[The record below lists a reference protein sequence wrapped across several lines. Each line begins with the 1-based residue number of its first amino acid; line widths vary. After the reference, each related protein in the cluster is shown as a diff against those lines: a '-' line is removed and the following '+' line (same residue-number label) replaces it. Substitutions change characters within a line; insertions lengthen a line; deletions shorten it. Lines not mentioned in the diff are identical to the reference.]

1 MPLIYCVEDDDGI
14 RELITCVLRSGSYE
28 TEVFDCA
35 APFNEA
41 VKKRVPDLIL
51 LDIMLPDEDGFSIL
65 RRLRADKTTA
75 DVPVIMLTA
84 KTAELDKVN
93 GLESGADDYICKPF
107 GVMELLS
114 RIKAVLRRTG
124 RKSAVSDSV
133 LEIDGLSLDNEK
145 RIVTYNGTEVTLTY
159 KEFEL
164 LACLMRNKGIVLT
177 REKLMEQVWG
187 FDFEGE
193 TRTVDVHVKT
203 LRQKLE
209 LAGCSGL
216 IRTVRSV
223 GYKINSAY
231 AEKNFQC
238 YHGNGS
244 HGGGAVHRDR
254 RRYFLQAVYPKGN
267 GGAEHRRK
275 HSRCVSPR
283 P

>member
-14 RELITCVLRSGSYE
+14 RELITCVLKSGNYDVK
-28 TEVFDCA
+28 VFECA
-35 APFNEA
+35 APFNETI
-41 VKKRVPDLIL
+41 KKKVPDLIL
-51 LDIMLPDEDGFSIL
+51 LDIMLPDEDGMSIL
-65 RRLRADKTTA
+65 RRLKANKDTA

-114 RIKAVLRRTG
+114 RIKAVLRRSG
-124 RKSAVSDSV
+124 HKPAADNS
-133 LEIDGLSLDNEK
+133 LEIDGLVLDSEK
-145 RIVTYNGTEVTLTY
+145 RTVEYNGTSVTLTF

-164 LACLMRNKGIVLT
+164 LACLMRNRGIVLT
-177 REKLMEQVWG
+177 REKLMEKVWG

-209 LAGCSGL
+209 AAGCTEL

-223 GYKINSAY
+223 GYKIN
-231 AEKNFQC
+231 
-238 YHGNGS
+238 
-244 HGGGAVHRDR
+244 
-254 RRYFLQAVYPKGN
+254 
-267 GGAEHRRK
+267 
-275 HSRCVSPR
+275 
-283 P
+283 

>member
-65 RRLRADKTTA
+65 RRLKADKTTA

-107 GVMELLS
+107 GVMELRS

-124 RKSAVSDSV
+124 RKSPVSDNV

-145 RIVTYNGTEVTLTY
+145 RIVSYNGTEVTLIY

-223 GYKINSAY
+223 GYKIN
-231 AEKNFQC
+231 
-238 YHGNGS
+238 
-244 HGGGAVHRDR
+244 
-254 RRYFLQAVYPKGN
+254 
-267 GGAEHRRK
+267 
-275 HSRCVSPR
+275 
-283 P
+283 

>member
-14 RELITCVLRSGSYE
+14 RELITCVLKSGNYDVK
-28 TEVFDCA
+28 VFECA
-35 APFNEA
+35 APFNETI
-41 VKKRVPDLIL
+41 KKKIPDLIL
-51 LDIMLPDEDGFSIL
+51 LDIMLPDEDGMSIL
-65 RRLRADKTTA
+65 RRLKANKDTA

-114 RIKAVLRRTG
+114 RIKAVLRRSG
-124 RKSAVSDSV
+124 HKPAADNS
-133 LEIDGLSLDNEK
+133 LEIDGLVLDSEK
-145 RIVTYNGTEVTLTY
+145 RTVEYNGTSVTLTF

-164 LACLMRNKGIVLT
+164 LACLMRNRGIVLT
-177 REKLMEQVWG
+177 REKLMEKVWG

-209 LAGCSGL
+209 AAGCTEL

-223 GYKINSAY
+223 GYKIN
-231 AEKNFQC
+231 
-238 YHGNGS
+238 
-244 HGGGAVHRDR
+244 
-254 RRYFLQAVYPKGN
+254 
-267 GGAEHRRK
+267 
-275 HSRCVSPR
+275 
-283 P
+283 

>member
-1 MPLIYCVEDDDGI
+1 MPLIYCVDDDDGI

-65 RRLRADKTTA
+65 RRLKADKTTA

-124 RKSAVSDSV
+124 RKSPVSDNV
-133 LEIDGLSLDNEK
+133 LEIDGLSLDNKK
-145 RIVTYNGTEVTLTY
+145 RIVSYNGTEVTLTY

-164 LACLMRNKGIVLT
+164 LACLMRNRGIVLT

-223 GYKINSAY
+223 GYKIN
-231 AEKNFQC
+231 
-238 YHGNGS
+238 
-244 HGGGAVHRDR
+244 
-254 RRYFLQAVYPKGN
+254 
-267 GGAEHRRK
+267 
-275 HSRCVSPR
+275 
-283 P
+283 

>member
-65 RRLRADKTTA
+65 RRLKADKATA

-124 RKSAVSDSV
+124 RKSVVSDSV

-145 RIVTYNGTEVTLTY
+145 RIVSYNGTEVTLTY

-164 LACLMRNKGIVLT
+164 LACLMRNRGIVLT
-177 REKLMEQVWG
+177 REKLMEKVWG

-223 GYKINSAY
+223 GYKIN
-231 AEKNFQC
+231 
-238 YHGNGS
+238 
-244 HGGGAVHRDR
+244 
-254 RRYFLQAVYPKGN
+254 
-267 GGAEHRRK
+267 
-275 HSRCVSPR
+275 
-283 P
+283 

>member
-65 RRLRADKTTA
+65 RRLKADKTTA

-145 RIVTYNGTEVTLTY
+145 RIVSYNGTEVTLTY

-223 GYKINSAY
+223 GYKIN
-231 AEKNFQC
+231 
-238 YHGNGS
+238 
-244 HGGGAVHRDR
+244 
-254 RRYFLQAVYPKGN
+254 
-267 GGAEHRRK
+267 
-275 HSRCVSPR
+275 
-283 P
+283 

>member
-14 RELITCVLRSGSYE
+14 RELITCVLKSGSYE
-28 TEVFDCA
+28 TEVFDSA

-41 VKKRVPDLIL
+41 VKKTVPDLVL

-65 RRLRADKTTA
+65 RRLKANKTTA

-124 RKSAVSDSV
+124 RKTVSDSV
-133 LEIDGLSLDNEK
+133 IEIDGLSLDSEK
-145 RIVTYNGTEVTLTY
+145 RIVTYNGTEATLTY

-164 LACLMRNKGIVLT
+164 LACLMRNRGIVLT

-223 GYKINSAY
+223 GYKIN
-231 AEKNFQC
+231 
-238 YHGNGS
+238 
-244 HGGGAVHRDR
+244 
-254 RRYFLQAVYPKGN
+254 
-267 GGAEHRRK
+267 
-275 HSRCVSPR
+275 
-283 P
+283 

>member
-65 RRLRADKTTA
+65 RRLKADKTTA

-124 RKSAVSDSV
+124 RKSPVSDNV

-145 RIVTYNGTEVTLTY
+145 RIVSYNGTEVTLTY

-164 LACLMRNKGIVLT
+164 LACLMRNRGIVLT
-177 REKLMEQVWG
+177 REKLMEKVWG

-223 GYKINSAY
+223 GYKIN
-231 AEKNFQC
+231 
-238 YHGNGS
+238 
-244 HGGGAVHRDR
+244 
-254 RRYFLQAVYPKGN
+254 
-267 GGAEHRRK
+267 
-275 HSRCVSPR
+275 
-283 P
+283 

>member
-65 RRLRADKTTA
+65 RRLKADKTTA

-124 RKSAVSDSV
+124 RKSPVSDSV
-133 LEIDGLSLDNEK
+133 LEIDGLSLDSEK
-145 RIVTYNGTEVTLTY
+145 RIVSYNGTEVTLTY

-223 GYKINSAY
+223 GYKIN
-231 AEKNFQC
+231 
-238 YHGNGS
+238 
-244 HGGGAVHRDR
+244 
-254 RRYFLQAVYPKGN
+254 
-267 GGAEHRRK
+267 
-275 HSRCVSPR
+275 
-283 P
+283 

>member
-14 RELITCVLRSGSYE
+14 RELITCVLKSGNYDVK
-28 TEVFDCA
+28 VFECA
-35 APFNEA
+35 VPFNETI
-41 VKKRVPDLIL
+41 KKKVPDLIL
-51 LDIMLPDEDGFSIL
+51 LDIMLPDEDGMSIL
-65 RRLRADKTTA
+65 RRLKANKDTA

-114 RIKAVLRRTG
+114 RIKAVLRRSG
-124 RKSAVSDSV
+124 HKPAADNS
-133 LEIDGLSLDNEK
+133 LEIDGLVLDSEK
-145 RIVTYNGTEVTLTY
+145 RTVEYNGTSVTLTF

-164 LACLMRNKGIVLT
+164 LACLMRNRGIVLT
-177 REKLMEQVWG
+177 REKLMEKVWG

-209 LAGCSGL
+209 AAGCTGL

-223 GYKINSAY
+223 GYKIN
-231 AEKNFQC
+231 
-238 YHGNGS
+238 
-244 HGGGAVHRDR
+244 
-254 RRYFLQAVYPKGN
+254 
-267 GGAEHRRK
+267 
-275 HSRCVSPR
+275 
-283 P
+283 

>member
-65 RRLRADKTTA
+65 RRLKADKTTV

-124 RKSAVSDSV
+124 RKSVVSDSV

-145 RIVTYNGTEVTLTY
+145 RIVSYNGTEVTLTY

-164 LACLMRNKGIVLT
+164 LACLMRNRGIVLT
-177 REKLMEQVWG
+177 REKLMEKVWG

-223 GYKINSAY
+223 GYKIN
-231 AEKNFQC
+231 
-238 YHGNGS
+238 
-244 HGGGAVHRDR
+244 
-254 RRYFLQAVYPKGN
+254 
-267 GGAEHRRK
+267 
-275 HSRCVSPR
+275 
-283 P
+283 

>member
-35 APFNEA
+35 APFNET

-65 RRLRADKTTA
+65 RRLKADKTTV

-124 RKSAVSDSV
+124 RKSVVSDSV

-145 RIVTYNGTEVTLTY
+145 RIVSYNGTEVTLTY

-164 LACLMRNKGIVLT
+164 LACLMRNRGIVLT
-177 REKLMEQVWG
+177 REKLMEKVWG

-223 GYKINSAY
+223 GYKIN
-231 AEKNFQC
+231 
-238 YHGNGS
+238 
-244 HGGGAVHRDR
+244 
-254 RRYFLQAVYPKGN
+254 
-267 GGAEHRRK
+267 
-275 HSRCVSPR
+275 
-283 P
+283 

>member
-65 RRLRADKTTA
+65 RRLKADKTTA

-223 GYKINSAY
+223 GYKIN
-231 AEKNFQC
+231 
-238 YHGNGS
+238 
-244 HGGGAVHRDR
+244 
-254 RRYFLQAVYPKGN
+254 
-267 GGAEHRRK
+267 
-275 HSRCVSPR
+275 
-283 P
+283 

>member
-65 RRLRADKTTA
+65 RRLKADKTTA

-124 RKSAVSDSV
+124 RKSVVSDSV

-145 RIVTYNGTEVTLTY
+145 RIVSYNGTEVTLTY

-164 LACLMRNKGIVLT
+164 LACLMRNRGIVLT
-177 REKLMEQVWG
+177 REKLMEKVWG

-223 GYKINSAY
+223 GYKIN
-231 AEKNFQC
+231 
-238 YHGNGS
+238 
-244 HGGGAVHRDR
+244 
-254 RRYFLQAVYPKGN
+254 
-267 GGAEHRRK
+267 
-275 HSRCVSPR
+275 
-283 P
+283 

>member
-14 RELITCVLRSGSYE
+14 RELITCVLKSGNYDVK
-28 TEVFDCA
+28 VFECA
-35 APFNEA
+35 APFNETI
-41 VKKRVPDLIL
+41 KKKIPDLIL
-51 LDIMLPDEDGFSIL
+51 LDIMLPDEDGMSIL
-65 RRLRADKTTA
+65 RRLKANKDTA

-114 RIKAVLRRTG
+114 RIKAVLRRSG
-124 RKSAVSDSV
+124 HKPAADNS
-133 LEIDGLSLDNEK
+133 LEIDGLVLDSE
-145 RIVTYNGTEVTLTY
+145 RRTVEYNGTSVTLTF

-164 LACLMRNKGIVLT
+164 LACLMRNRGIVLT
-177 REKLMEQVWG
+177 REKLMEKVWG

-209 LAGCSGL
+209 AAGCTGL

-223 GYKINSAY
+223 GYKIN
-231 AEKNFQC
+231 
-238 YHGNGS
+238 
-244 HGGGAVHRDR
+244 
-254 RRYFLQAVYPKGN
+254 
-267 GGAEHRRK
+267 
-275 HSRCVSPR
+275 
-283 P
+283 

>member
-14 RELITCVLRSGSYE
+14 RELITCVLKSGNYDVK
-28 TEVFDCA
+28 VFECA
-35 APFNEA
+35 APFNETI
-41 VKKRVPDLIL
+41 KKKVPDLIL
-51 LDIMLPDEDGFSIL
+51 LDIMLPDEDGMSIL
-65 RRLRADKTTA
+65 RRLKANKDTA

-114 RIKAVLRRTG
+114 RIKAVLRRSG
-124 RKSAVSDSV
+124 HKPAADNS
-133 LEIDGLSLDNEK
+133 LEIDGLVLDSEK
-145 RIVTYNGTEVTLTY
+145 RTVEYNGTSVTLTF

-164 LACLMRNKGIVLT
+164 LACLMRNRGIVLT
-177 REKLMEQVWG
+177 REKLMEKVWG

-209 LAGCSGL
+209 AAGCTGL

-223 GYKINSAY
+223 GYKIN
-231 AEKNFQC
+231 
-238 YHGNGS
+238 
-244 HGGGAVHRDR
+244 
-254 RRYFLQAVYPKGN
+254 
-267 GGAEHRRK
+267 
-275 HSRCVSPR
+275 
-283 P
+283 

>member
-14 RELITCVLRSGSYE
+14 RELITCVLKSGNYDVK
-28 TEVFDCA
+28 VFECA
-35 APFNEA
+35 APFNETI
-41 VKKRVPDLIL
+41 KKKVPDLIL
-51 LDIMLPDEDGFSIL
+51 LDIMLPDEDGMSIL
-65 RRLRADKTTA
+65 RRLKANKDTA

-114 RIKAVLRRTG
+114 RIKAVLRRSG
-124 RKSAVSDSV
+124 HKPAADNS
-133 LEIDGLSLDNEK
+133 LEIDGLVLDSEK
-145 RIVTYNGTEVTLTY
+145 RTVEYNGTSVILTF

-164 LACLMRNKGIVLT
+164 LACLMRNRGIVLT
-177 REKLMEQVWG
+177 REKLMEKVWG

-209 LAGCSGL
+209 AAGCTGL

-223 GYKINSAY
+223 GYKIN
-231 AEKNFQC
+231 
-238 YHGNGS
+238 
-244 HGGGAVHRDR
+244 
-254 RRYFLQAVYPKGN
+254 
-267 GGAEHRRK
+267 
-275 HSRCVSPR
+275 
-283 P
+283 

>member
-223 GYKINSAY
+223 GYKIN
-231 AEKNFQC
+231 
-238 YHGNGS
+238 
-244 HGGGAVHRDR
+244 
-254 RRYFLQAVYPKGN
+254 
-267 GGAEHRRK
+267 
-275 HSRCVSPR
+275 
-283 P
+283 

>member
-14 RELITCVLRSGSYE
+14 RELITCVLKSGNYDVK
-28 TEVFDCA
+28 VFECA
-35 APFNEA
+35 APFNETI
-41 VKKRVPDLIL
+41 KKKVPELIL
-51 LDIMLPDEDGFSIL
+51 LDIMLPDEDGMSIL
-65 RRLRADKTTA
+65 RRLKANKDTA

-114 RIKAVLRRTG
+114 RIKAVLRRSG
-124 RKSAVSDSV
+124 HKPAADNS
-133 LEIDGLSLDNEK
+133 LEIDGLVLDSEK
-145 RIVTYNGTEVTLTY
+145 RTVEYNGTSVTLTF

-164 LACLMRNKGIVLT
+164 LACLMRNRGIVLT
-177 REKLMEQVWG
+177 REKLMEKVWG

-209 LAGCSGL
+209 AAGCTGL

-223 GYKINSAY
+223 GYKIN
-231 AEKNFQC
+231 
-238 YHGNGS
+238 
-244 HGGGAVHRDR
+244 
-254 RRYFLQAVYPKGN
+254 
-267 GGAEHRRK
+267 
-275 HSRCVSPR
+275 
-283 P
+283 

>member
-14 RELITCVLRSGSYE
+14 RELITCVLKSGNYDVK
-28 TEVFDCA
+28 VFECA
-35 APFNEA
+35 APFNETI
-41 VKKRVPDLIL
+41 KKKVPDLIL
-51 LDIMLPDEDGFSIL
+51 LDIMLPDEDGMSIL
-65 RRLRADKTTA
+65 RRLKANKDTA

-114 RIKAVLRRTG
+114 RIKAVLRRSG
-124 RKSAVSDSV
+124 HRPAADNS
-133 LEIDGLSLDNEK
+133 LEIDGLVLDSEK
-145 RIVTYNGTEVTLTY
+145 RTVEYNGTSVTLTF

-164 LACLMRNKGIVLT
+164 LACLMRNRGIVLT
-177 REKLMEQVWG
+177 REKLMEKVWG

-209 LAGCSGL
+209 AAGCTGL

-223 GYKINSAY
+223 GYKIN
-231 AEKNFQC
+231 
-238 YHGNGS
+238 
-244 HGGGAVHRDR
+244 
-254 RRYFLQAVYPKGN
+254 
-267 GGAEHRRK
+267 
-275 HSRCVSPR
+275 
-283 P
+283 

>member
-41 VKKRVPDLIL
+41 VKKRAPDLIL

-65 RRLRADKTTA
+65 RRLKADKTTA

-124 RKSAVSDSV
+124 RKSPVSDSV
-133 LEIDGLSLDNEK
+133 LEIDGLSLDSEK
-145 RIVTYNGTEVTLTY
+145 RIVSYNGTEVTLTY

-223 GYKINSAY
+223 GYKIN
-231 AEKNFQC
+231 
-238 YHGNGS
+238 
-244 HGGGAVHRDR
+244 
-254 RRYFLQAVYPKGN
+254 
-267 GGAEHRRK
+267 
-275 HSRCVSPR
+275 
-283 P
+283 

>member
-14 RELITCVLRSGSYE
+14 RELITCVLKSGNYDVK
-28 TEVFDCA
+28 VFECA
-35 APFNEA
+35 APFNETI
-41 VKKRVPDLIL
+41 KKKVPELIL
-51 LDIMLPDEDGFSIL
+51 LDIMLPDEDGMSIL
-65 RRLRADKTTA
+65 RRLKANKDTA

-114 RIKAVLRRTG
+114 RIKAVLRRSG
-124 RKSAVSDSV
+124 HKPAADNS
-133 LEIDGLSLDNEK
+133 LEIDGLVLDSEK
-145 RIVTYNGTEVTLTY
+145 RTVEYNGTSVILTF

-164 LACLMRNKGIVLT
+164 LACLMRNRGIVLT
-177 REKLMEQVWG
+177 REKLMEKVWG

-209 LAGCSGL
+209 AAGCTGL

-223 GYKINSAY
+223 GYKIN
-231 AEKNFQC
+231 
-238 YHGNGS
+238 
-244 HGGGAVHRDR
+244 
-254 RRYFLQAVYPKGN
+254 
-267 GGAEHRRK
+267 
-275 HSRCVSPR
+275 
-283 P
+283 